1 MKKIIFTILL
11 TPVIWSCSVLKDK
24 KDIETLEQIETKE
37 FRKGDTVTYVV
48 PNIKYK
54 DTVIKTVS
62 RQGTILKTHYNER
75 GQISNIDC
83 ISSEIELLRSELRT
97 MTDNSKEKKESYFE
111 NPLLWIICALGIVLL
126 LKK

>member
-1 MKKIIFTILL
+1 MYKYILL
-11 TPVIWSCSVLKDK
+11 LLLFGSCSVLKDK
-24 KDIETLEQIETKE
+24 KDIETLEQIETKA

-54 DTVIKTVS
+54 DTVIRTVS
-62 RQGTILKTHYNER
+62 RQGTVLKTYYDNS

-111 NPLLWIICALGIVLL
+111 NPLLWLIIALGVVVL

>member
-1 MKKIIFTILL
+1 MKKIIFTIFL
-11 TPVIWSCSVLKDK
+11 TSVIWSCSVLKDK
-24 KDIETLEQIETKE
+24 KDIETIEQIETKE
-37 FRKGDTVTYVV
+37 IRKGDTVTYIV

-54 DTVIKTVS
+54 DTVIRTES
-62 RQGTILKTHYNER
+62 RQGTILKTYYDKS

-97 MTDNSKEKKESYFE
+97 MTDNSKEKKESYFQ
-111 NPLLWIICALGIVLL
+111 NPLLWLIIAIGIVVL

>member
-1 MKKIIFTILL
+1 MKYLIILL
-11 TPVIWSCSVLKDK
+11 LFASCSVLKDK

-37 FRKGDTVTYVV
+37 FRKGDTVTFVV

-54 DTVIKTVS
+54 DTVIRTVS
-62 RQGTILKTHYNER
+62 RQGTILKTHYDER

-111 NPLLWIICALGIVLL
+111 NPLLWIIIALGIVVL

>member
-1 MKKIIFTILL
+1 MKYILILL
-11 TPVIWSCSVLKDK
+11 LFASCSVLKDK
-24 KDIETLEQIETKE
+24 KDIETTEQIQTKE
-37 FRKGDTVTYVV
+37 FRKGDTVTFVV

-62 RQGTILKTHYNER
+62 RQGTILKTHYDKS

-111 NPLLWIICALGIVLL
+111 NPLLWIICALGIVVL